1 MTSMDLSVTAPASKS
16 VAAPAGKLSVGLLT
30 ALVIGSMVGSGV
42 FSLPQN
48 MASGA
53 GGMAIMIGWLITGIG
68 MLALAFV
75 FQGLATRKPELDAGP
90 YAYALAG
97 FGEFVGFNSAWG
109 YWLSAWIGNVS
120 YLVILFSALAY
131 FFPAFGDGN
140 TWPAILGASVVLW
153 LVHGLVLAGVRE
165 AVIVNAVTT
174 IAKVAPIVLFIG
186 LVAAAFHWAMFS
198 GAAPVTQVAPA
209 AGGAVPAALGSLL
222 DQVKSTMLV
231 TLWAFIGIE
240 GASVVSARAVKR
252 SDIGVATVSGLLICL
267 ALYMSVSLLALGV
280 MSQPELAALKNPS
293 MAGVLER
300 VAGPWGAILISV
312 GLVISV
318 LGAFL
323 SWTLLAAE
331 VPYVAA
337 KGGTM
342 PKALAMENAK
352 RAPFVS
358 LWVTNGLVQLFLI
371 VTYFYSATYNG
382 LFTIASAAI
391 MVPYVLSGAY
401 ALKIALTRE
410 SYAQGEATARDIVIG
425 VVATAY
431 GLWLVYAAG
440 PKYLF
445 LCAILYAI
453 GIAVYLWTRNERSE
467 PLFRGFK
474 ALMAAGLALAGCVAA
489 YLLWSGGLS
498 I

>member
-1 MTSMDLSVTAPASKS
+1 MTSIDVSQAQPITKTAVAPASKLG
-16 VAAPAGKLSVGLLT
+16 PGLLT
-30 ALVIGSMVGSGV
+30 ALVVGSMIGSGV

-48 MASGA
+48 MAAGA
-53 GGMAIMIGWLITGIG
+53 GASAILIGWGITGIG

-75 FQGLATRKPELDAGP
+75 FQGLAVRKPELNSGP
-90 YAYALAG
+90 YAYARAG

-131 FFPAFGDGN
+131 FVPVFGEGN
-140 TWPAILGASVVLW
+140 TWQAILGASTVLW
-153 LVHGLVLAGVRE
+153 LVHFLVLAGVRE

-174 IAKVAPIVLFIG
+174 IAKIAPIVLFIG
-186 LVAAAFHWAMFS
+186 LVAAAFHWATFT
-198 GAAPVTQVAPA
+198 GAEVIAT
-209 AGGAVPAALGSLL
+209 AVPAAGATPVPPLGSLL
-222 DQVKSTMLV
+222 EQVKSTMLV

-240 GASVVSARAVKR
+240 GASVVSGRASKR
-252 SDIGVATVSGLLICL
+252 TDVGVATVSGLLICL

-280 MSQPELAALKNPS
+280 MSQPELAVLKNPS

-300 VAGPWGAILISV
+300 VAGPWGAGLINV

-331 VPYVAA
+331 VPYAAA

-342 PKALAMENAK
+342 PGALATENSNG
-352 RAPFVS
+352 APVVS
-358 LWVTNGLVQLFLI
+358 LWVTNGFVQAVLI
-371 VTYFYSATYNG
+371 GTYFYSATYVG

-391 MVPYVLSGAY
+391 LVPYVLSGAY
-401 ALKIALTRE
+401 ALKLALTRE
-410 SYAQGEATARDIVIG
+410 SYAAGETTTRDVTIG
-425 VVATAY
+425 LLATAY
-431 GLWLVYAAG
+431 GVWLVYAAG

-445 LCAILYAI
+445 LCAMLYAI
-453 GIAVYLWTRNERSE
+453 GIAVYLWTRNERGE
-467 PLFRGFK
+467 PMFKGFEAPMAI
-474 ALMAAGLALAGCVAA
+474 ALGLAGAFAG
-489 YLLWSGGLS
+489 YLLWTGGLT

>member
-1 MTSMDLSVTAPASKS
+1 MTSIDLTPTRPIGLA
-16 VAAPAGKLSVGLLT
+16 VAAPANKLGVGLLT
-30 ALVIGSMVGSGV
+30 TLVIGSMVGSGV

-48 MASGA
+48 MAAGA
-53 GGMAIMIGWLITGIG
+53 GANAIMIGWLITGIG

-75 FQGLATRKPELDAGP
+75 FQGLAVRKPDLDAGP
-90 YAYALAG
+90 YAYARAG

-131 FFPAFGDGN
+131 FIPAFGDGN
-140 TWPAILGASVVLW
+140 TWQAILGASVVLW
-153 LVHGLVLAGVRE
+153 LVHFLVLAGVRE

-174 IAKVAPIVLFIG
+174 IAKIAPLILFIG
-186 LVAAAFHWAMFS
+186 LVAAAFHWAMFT
-198 GAAPVTQVAPA
+198 GTAPPAAAAPAP
-209 AGGAVPAALGSLL
+209 GSPVPQLGTMLE
-222 DQVKSTMLV
+222 QVKSTMLV

-252 SDIGVATVSGLLICL
+252 SDVGVATVSGLLICL
-267 ALYMSVSLLALGV
+267 GLYMAVSLLALGV

-300 VAGPWGAILISV
+300 IAGPWGASLMNL

-331 VPYVAA
+331 VPFVAA

-342 PKALAMENAK
+342 PAALATENAN
-352 RAPFVS
+352 RAPVIS
-358 LWVTNGLVQLFLI
+358 LWVTNGLVQIVLI
-371 VTYFYSATYNG
+371 GTYFYSATYTG

-401 ALKIALTRE
+401 ALKLTLTRE
-410 SYAQGEATARDIVIG
+410 GYASSETTTRDIGIG
-425 VVATAY
+425 FVATAY

-445 LCAILYAI
+445 LCAMLYAI
-453 GIAVYLWTRNERSE
+453 GIAVYLWTRNERAE
-467 PLFRGFK
+467 PMFTGFEA
-474 ALMAAGLALAGCVAA
+474 ALAAALGLAGIVAG
-489 YLLWSGGLS
+489 YLLWSGQLS